1 MQNTDRK
8 NADFHLTTIAS
19 LVLLCALSACGGGGG
34 SDSGNTSSSNSGSQT
49 TAPATTPVV
58 NTLAFKRMGDD
69 FGSGEVNG
77 YDLGGTIDAYANITF
92 THTSTSVN
100 DTTAPFNFTFPSG
113 LPGGSVTAT
122 NVFSISNTAA
132 NKNIQ
137 ILAPNAT
144 KFVQNVHWHNI
155 DNAHTGGFDLPGY
168 QVDASATA
176 WPASGTAI
184 YSGKAFQSIL
194 EGTSSPGVSQEARA
208 LYSSDVVATVDY
220 AAQKVTIT
228 IAGNPVLIEST
239 GTPTATD
246 PSKFASTFTFTGVT
260 YSALAKN
267 YSGPELTSGF
277 GLHGGGDLI
286 QFFGPNAE
294 EFGGVF
300 NLGGS
305 LSTFTIASQFISV
318 ALRKQ

>member
-1 MQNTDRK
+1 MQVTYQK
-8 NADFHLTTIAS
+8 NVVSQLTNIAG
-19 LVLLCALSACGGGGG
+19 LLLLGALSACGGG
-34 SDSGNTSSSNSGSQT
+34 SDNGNKSSSASQT
-49 TAPATTPVV
+49 TTPATTPVV

-69 FGSGEVNG
+69 YGTGEVYG
-77 YDLGGTIDAYANITF
+77 YDLGGTIDASANITF

-144 KFVQNVHWHNI
+144 KFVQNVYWHNI
-155 DNAHTGGFDLPGY
+155 DNDDTGGFDLPGY
-168 QVDASATA
+168 QVDATAMTWPSA
-176 WPASGTAI
+176 GTAI
-184 YSGKAFQSIL
+184 YSGKAFQFIL
-194 EGTSSPGVSQEARA
+194 EGVSTPGVAPRKART

-220 AAQKVTIT
+220 AAQKVTVA
-228 IAGNPVLIEST
+228 IAGNPVLIESS

-246 PSKFASTFTFTGVT
+246 PSKFASTFTFTGVN
-260 YSALAKN
+260 YLALAKN
-267 YSGPELTSGF
+267 YSGPALTSGF
-277 GLHGGGDLI
+277 GLQGGGDLI

-300 NLGGS
+300 ALGGY
-305 LSTFTIASQFISV
+305 LSTSTTATQFISM